1 MFMDA
6 ENNSFENSLNYI
18 FKLENLRIQN
28 PKNVTFSYLN
38 INSVHN
44 KFSGLTNLV
53 CEHDDNLIV
62 VETKLDTSFP
72 TAEFLIPGFHKPLRF
87 DVTAN
92 CRGLSVYVRGCLPA
106 RELQAYKLPFD
117 IQAIPLEINLRKEKW
132 LFIGIYKPPSQNS
145 QYFLNI

>member
-6 ENNSFENSLNYI
+6 ENNSFENSSNYI

-53 CEHDDNLIV
+53 CEHVDNLIV

-72 TAEFLIPGFHKPLRF
+72 TAEFLIPGFHKPLRL

-92 CRGLSVYVRGCLPA
+92 CGGLSVYVRDL
-106 RELQAYKLPFD
+106 Y
-117 IQAIPLEINLRKEKW
+117 PLENSKPINYHLTFKLYLLK
-132 LFIGIYKPPSQNS
+132 
-145 QYFLNI
+145 